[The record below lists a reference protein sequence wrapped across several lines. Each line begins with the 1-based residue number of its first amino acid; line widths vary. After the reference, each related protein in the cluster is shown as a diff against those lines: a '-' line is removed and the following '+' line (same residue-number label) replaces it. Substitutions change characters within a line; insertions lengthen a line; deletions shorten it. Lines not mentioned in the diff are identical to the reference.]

1 MNTSP
6 YLKKYQQAA
15 VQTSSGPQ
23 LLLMLYD
30 GAIKFVRSG
39 IEGIEERKPERA
51 NTNLQKAQRIINE
64 LIASLNFD
72 YPISNNL
79 VLLYEYMIHQLIQAN
94 SRKIAEPAREVLN
107 HLVELRETWATAM
120 KKPVESVQS

>member
-6 YLKKYQQAA
+6 YLQKYQQAA

-39 IEGIEERKPERA
+39 IEGIEERKPEKA
-51 NTNLQKAQRIINE
+51 NTNLQKAQRIVNE
-64 LIASLNFD
+64 LTASLNFD
-72 YPISNNL
+72 YEISNNL
-79 VLLYEYMIHQLIQAN
+79 ARLYEYMMHQLIQAN
-94 SRKIAEPAREVLN
+94 SRKAAEPAREVLN
-107 HLVELRETWATAM
+107 YLIDMRETWATAM
-120 KKPVESVQS
+120 KKPIMESTQ